1 MSGLFEVHPEVI
13 DVFQQ
18 STPEF
23 TVKLSYFYH
32 NCLHIL
38 DDKISE
44 EVFAGSIE
52 YETSDFL
59 ISRIYSAKSQLLHT
73 VRSTVNHCILAPVMN
88 QSGADASE
96 SLELLL
102 HLYTGYLSES
112 TFFTDYNHF
121 FALEEDMEIF
131 RQLGVQIDPM
141 RIEYLRKGIP
151 PLENGQKKNSSIY
164 NRQRGAAAASCEAM
178 NATAVEYSDK
188 GNVDNANDPMLESLV
203 SGVRDLFPQLGE
215 GFLAQCLPYFDSNP
229 EKVINA
235 LLEDNLPPHLADL
248 DRTLAKPSPQPPVKV
263 DQLRKEVVDPA
274 PAPKFCDNTIDDMN
288 ISKLHRGK
296 KKIAKNANAL
306 LNDKSDLAGMKERFA
321 SLSIVKDE
329 IYLNPGDYF
338 HIIGFVVICC
348 VSGQRVH

>member
-18 STPEF
+18 SNPEF
-23 TVKLSYFYH
+23 TIKLSYFYH

-38 DDKISE
+38 DDKINE
-44 EVFAGSIE
+44 EVYIGSMNWE
-52 YETSDFL
+52 SADFL

-102 HLYTGYLSES
+102 NLYTGYLSES

-131 RQLGVQIDPM
+131 KQLGVQIDPM
-141 RIEYLRKGIP
+141 RIEYLRNGIP
-151 PLENGQKKNSSIY
+151 PLESGQKKNSSIY
-164 NRQRGAAAASCEAM
+164 NGQRGATAASCEVT
-178 NATAVEYSDK
+178 NAAAVEYSDK
-188 GNVDNANDPMLESLV
+188 DNVDNANDPMLESLV

-248 DRTLAKPSPQPPVKV
+248 DRTLAKPSPQPIKV
-263 DQLRKEVVDPA
+263 P
-274 PAPKFCDNTIDDMN
+274 NTKNPHKTIY
-288 ISKLHRGK
+288 
-296 KKIAKNANAL
+296 KKICEL
-306 LNDKSDLAGMKERFA
+306 DWPHFMHTT
-321 SLSIVKDE
+321 I
-329 IYLNPGDYF
+329 
-338 HIIGFVVICC
+338 
-348 VSGQRVH
+348 

>member
-44 EVFAGSIE
+44 EVFTGSIE

-73 VRSTVNHCILAPVMN
+73 VRSTVNHCILAPVIN
-88 QSGADASE
+88 QSEGVDASE

-102 HLYTGYLSES
+102 NLYTGYLSES

-131 RQLGVQIDPM
+131 KQLGVQIDPM
-141 RIEYLRKGIP
+141 RIEYLRNGIP
-151 PLENGQKKNSSIY
+151 PKVENRQKKNSSNY
-164 NRQRGAAAASCEAM
+164 NGQLGGATAASCEVT
-178 NATAVEYSDK
+178 NAAAAVEYSDNK
-188 GNVDNANDPMLESLV
+188 DHVDNANDPMLESLV

-248 DRTLAKPSPQPPVKV
+248 DRTLPKPSPQQPPVKV
-263 DQLRKEVVDPA
+263 DQQRKKEVVDSA

-306 LNDKSDLAGMKERFA
+306 LNDKSDLAGMKDRFA

-329 IYLNPGDYF
+329 IYMNPGDYF
-338 HIIGFVVICC
+338 H
-348 VSGQRVH
+348 VSI

>member
-1 MSGLFEVHPEVI
+1 MSGLFEVNPEVI

-18 STPEF
+18 SNPEF

-44 EVFAGSIE
+44 EVYSGSIE

-88 QSGADASE
+88 QSAEDASE

-102 HLYTGYLSES
+102 NLYTGYLSES

-121 FALEEDMEIF
+121 FELEEDMEIF
-131 RQLGVQIDPM
+131 KQLGVQIDPM
-141 RIEYLRKGIP
+141 RIEYLRNGIP
-151 PLENGQKKNSSIY
+151 PLENRQKKNSSNY
-164 NRQRGAAAASCEAM
+164 NGQRGATSAAASCEAM

-188 GNVDNANDPMLESLV
+188 DHINNANDPMLESLV

-263 DQLRKEVVDPA
+263 DQPRKEVVDPA
-274 PAPKFCDNTIDDMN
+274 LAPKFCDNTIDDMN

-306 LNDKSDLAGMKERFA
+306 LNDKSDLEGMKERFA

-338 HIIGFVVICC
+338 HITYLIC
-348 VSGQRVH
+348 